1 MPNKFRRLPAVVL
14 LPLLIAVNSLTAAA
28 APAPPVTVSAK
39 AAVLIDACSGQILV
53 AKNAQERFDPAS
65 LTKIMTV
72 YLAFD
77 AIQKGTADLAD
88 ETVISE
94 AAWRLGGS
102 SMFLDIG
109 DKVTLEQLLKG
120 ITVASGNDATV
131 AMAEKLSGTVEAF
144 VAAMNQQASD
154 LGLTDTHFV
163 NPHGLTAPDH
173 YMSAAD
179 AAKLARAHILKHPE
193 ALAFHSQ
200 KEFQYN
206 IENVQQN
213 RNHLLWTYPGCDGLK
228 TGQTEKAGYCLVATA
243 KHGDMRL
250 IAVIMG
256 ADSIKAREKEAINLL
271 DYGFQNYGTVFLQ
284 DKEQPLQAL
293 RIWGGARTTLPVGVA
308 ESVYQ
313 TVSKADREKVTTEVI
328 PDKKICAPV
337 AAGQKVGELVISIN
351 GREDRRVGVVALEAV
366 ERGGLFRRFADT
378 IGYFFARLFRRV

>member
-1 MPNKFRRLPAVVL
+1 MVNIFRKLLIVTLILLSTTAGSLPAV
-14 LPLLIAVNSLTAAA
+14 A
-28 APAPPVTVSAK
+28 APEPPVAVSAK
-39 AAVLIDACSGQILV
+39 AAVLMDAYSGQILYE
-53 AKNAQERFDPAS
+53 KNAQERLDPAS

-77 AIQKGTADLAD
+77 ALQNGTAKLTD
-88 ETVISE
+88 EVEISE

-131 AMAEKLSGTVEAF
+131 AVAEKLSGTVEAF
-144 VAAMNQQASD
+144 VAAMNEQAAA
-154 LGLTDTHFV
+154 LGLPDTHFV
-163 NPHGLTAPDH
+163 NPHGLTAPEH

-179 AAKLARAHILKHPE
+179 TAKLARTHLLKHPE
-193 ALAFHSQ
+193 AIAFHSQ

-213 RNHLLWTYPGCDGLK
+213 RNRLLWTYPGCDGLK

-243 KHGDMRL
+243 KREEMRL

-256 ADSIKAREKEAINLL
+256 ADSIATREAEATNLL
-271 DYGFQNYGTVFLQ
+271 NYGFSNYTSVFLQ
-284 DKEQPLQAL
+284 DKSQPLQSL
-293 RIWGGARTTLPVGVA
+293 RIWRGAKTILPVGVA

-313 TVSKADREKVTTEVI
+313 TVDKADQGNVTTEMI
-328 PDKKICAPV
+328 LDKKVFAPV
-337 AAGQKVGELVISIN
+337 AAGQKVGELIIKVN
-351 GREDRRVGVVALEAV
+351 GQAVRQVDIVALEAV
-366 ERGGLFRRFADT
+366 ERGGFFRRCADA
-378 IGYFFARLFRRV
+378 IAYFFARLFRRV